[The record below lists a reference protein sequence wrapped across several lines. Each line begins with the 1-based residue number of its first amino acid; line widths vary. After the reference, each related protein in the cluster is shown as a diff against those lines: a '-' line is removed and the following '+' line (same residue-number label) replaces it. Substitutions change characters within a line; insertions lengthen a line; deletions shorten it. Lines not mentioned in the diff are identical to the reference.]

1 MKDLLRGKRLEE
13 MNEKALKY
21 TASIEHDS
29 PLLSSVIAINKAH
42 VIALY
47 NIGVLSKSDTSKL
60 IQGLNIKEGLPKE
73 SGLEDVHMF
82 VEQKVREKVGEV
94 GGYLNLGKSRND
106 QVATAIRMVMRESIL
121 TTISSILN
129 LSEVILEKADKS
141 TELII
146 PTYTHLQVAQ
156 PVTLAHW
163 LLAYENM
170 LSRDVSRLIENYSR
184 VNCSP
189 MGAAASAG
197 TTVNINRK
205 EISDYLGF
213 ASVVGNSIDAVSSR
227 DTLLEFIFITSS
239 IALTL
244 SRISE
249 DINFMSNNETG
260 ILIVPD
266 SYASASSAM
275 PQKKNSVVTEI
286 ARTCP
291 GTILGNLASTICIYK
306 ALPSSYNLDL
316 QEMTPKMWDS
326 YLLIKKTIDVM
337 AGLIK
342 GLEVDEKRSINI
354 LITNFSTAMELAEY
368 ITIKMGIPFR
378 EAHHIVGSY
387 VRQCLGKKLEPL
399 SDDAYSIFQKELA
412 TYKKNKISFKE
423 YKLLLDPKQSI
434 IKKTIYGGPSPSNSE
449 KMIQERRLHISKCKN
464 NIQQETNRLI
474 KASSMLNQQVIEIIG
489 GELS

>member
-13 MNEKALKY
+13 MNKKALKY
-21 TASIEHDS
+21 TASIDYDS
-29 PLLSSVIAINKAH
+29 PLLSSVITINKAH
-42 VIALY
+42 MIALY
-47 NIGVLSKSDTSKL
+47 NAGVLSKSDTSRL
-60 IQGLNIKEGLPKE
+60 LQGLNIKEELPKE

-82 VEQKVREKVGEV
+82 VEQKVREKAGEI

-106 QVATAIRMVMRESIL
+106 QVATAIRMAMRESIL
-121 TTISSILN
+121 TTITSLLN
-129 LSEVILEKADKS
+129 LSEVIIDKAAKS

-170 LSRDVSRLIENYSR
+170 LSRDVDRLTENYGR

-197 TTVNINRK
+197 TTVKINRK
-205 EISDYLGF
+205 EIANYLGF
-213 ASVVGNSIDAVSSR
+213 TSVVGNSIDAVSSR

-266 SYASASSAM
+266 AYASTSSAM

-286 ARTCP
+286 VRACP

-326 YLLIKKTIDVM
+326 YLLIQKTIDVI
-337 AGLIK
+337 AGLIE
-342 GLEVDEKRSINI
+342 GLEVDEKRSVNI

-368 ITIKMGIPFR
+368 ITVKMRIPFR
-378 EAHHIVGSY
+378 EAHYIVGAY
-387 VRQCLGKKLEPL
+387 VRQCLEKRLEPL
-399 SDDAYSIFQKELA
+399 SEDAYSIFLKELVA
-412 TYKKNKISFKE
+412 YKENKITFKE
-423 YKLLLDPKQSI
+423 YKSLLDPKQSV
-434 IKKTIYGGPSPSNSE
+434 IKKTIYGGPNPSNTE
-449 KMIQERRLHISKCKN
+449 KMIRGRRLHISKCKS
-464 NIQQETNRLI
+464 NIKKETDRLI
-474 KASSMLNQQVIEIIG
+474 KASSKLNQKVIEIMG
-489 GELS
+489 GESY